1 MLEVI
6 KRANRASEDLELAYV
21 EKEKDLYWEALVG
34 YLKKPGN
41 YCFNI
46 MLFDECIGN
55 LILSMRPECGDGV
68 FIEYLF
74 IHGKYRG
81 NGLGRLMVDYLRDT
95 FDSVYGE
102 AESRALGFWESIG
115 AEIINDNNLFVY

>member
-6 KRANRASEDLELAYV
+6 KRANRASEDLELVYV

-68 FIEYLF
+68 FIEYLY
-74 IHGKYRG
+74 IHKDYRG
-81 NGLGRLMVDYLRDT
+81 NGLGKLMADYLKET
-95 FDSVYGE
+95 FDEVYGE
-102 AESRALGFWESIG
+102 SEPGALPFWQGIG
-115 AEIINDNNLFVY
+115 AEILNDNNLFVY